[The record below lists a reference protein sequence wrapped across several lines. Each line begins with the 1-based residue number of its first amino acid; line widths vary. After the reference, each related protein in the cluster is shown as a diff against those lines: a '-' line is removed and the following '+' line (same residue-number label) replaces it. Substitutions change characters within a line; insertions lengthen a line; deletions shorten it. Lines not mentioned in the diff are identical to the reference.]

1 MSQVSIID
9 IEGNNPQIP
18 TQFDGDVGF
27 AIPIA
32 NTLEILGG
40 TTAAGIIPVF
50 TSGSGNTITTL
61 VQFSQAIAATDPLRV
76 GLAAFDSA
84 DFSVDANGF
93 VSLIGLGALFFN
105 ADSGQ
110 ATPNASGIVNVVG
123 GIGLTSIASGNT
135 ITFDV
140 DSSIATSYVTD
151 SGSAIA
157 AGNILNVLG
166 GVGLTSTGS
175 GNNLTINLDSPVV
188 VANGG
193 TGRTTLTVNA
203 VLCGNATSIIGMTNQ
218 GTDGQVLIARTA
230 AIPAFAT
237 ITSTGSTIAFT
248 LGPNTLNMETGSA
261 VAKSF
266 TTNSGTAT
274 PSAGILSVVGSHGL
288 NTSGATNIVTVAVN
302 NTLTLGD
309 LSAIA
314 AGSSALTCTTGDITI
329 TSGNLNMPSTTS
341 ANVGVVEQNGNR
353 FLFSYPDFRNT
364 FLGVASGNFTMTGIS
379 NVGVGHNSFQVATSA
394 QACTCVGASS
404 GDSITSG
411 SFTTAIGFGCL
422 QAISTGEDSTGIGYQ
437 CMNNNTAAA
446 NVAMGRA
453 ALFSNTSGTGQ
464 TAIGHFS
471 LSQATGSNNTAL
483 GHTAGRFLTTGIENV
498 LIGGFALAS
507 GVATS
512 VSYNTIVGY
521 NSASQYTSTESS
533 NVLIKN
539 IGTTGDNNKIR
550 IGTQGTGAGQQN
562 NCFIAGI
569 VGVTVA
575 NAKPVTINSST
586 GEMGVG
592 TNSIVAWNN
601 VTGTSATMVAGQGYV
616 ANNAGLVTLTLP
628 SSSAIGDTFKIITK
642 GAGFCKIAQNAS
654 QTIRYGGSTTTSG
667 VGGSLTSTV
676 IGDCLEIVSTADDE
690 FYVTNS
696 QGTAWTVV

>member
-18 TQFDGDVGF
+18 TQFDADSGF

-40 TTAAGIIPVF
+40 TTTAGIIPVF

-61 VQFSQAIAATDPLRV
+61 VQFSQAVAATDATRV

-93 VSLIGLGALFFN
+93 VTLIGLGALFFN

-151 SGSAIA
+151 SGSAIS

-248 LGPNTLNMETGSA
+248 LGPNTLNLETGSI
-261 VAKSF
+261 VSKSF

-309 LSAIA
+309 LSVIA

-329 TSGNLNMPSTTS
+329 TAGNLNMPSTTS
-341 ANVGVVEQNGNR
+341 ANVGVIEQNGNR

-379 NVGVGHNSFQVATSA
+379 NVGIGHNAFQVATSA
-394 QACTCVGASS
+394 QACTCVGASA

-550 IGTQGTGAGQQN
+550 IGTQGTGNGQQN

-575 NAKPVTINSST
+575 NQTPVVINSST
-586 GEMGVG
+586 GELGVG
-592 TNSIVAWNN
+592 LSSLIAITE
-601 VTGTSATMVAGQGYV
+601 VTGTSSALVKGNSYI

-628 SSSAIGDTFKIITK
+628 STGTIGDVIQIIGK
-642 GAGFCKIAQNAS
+642 GAGLYVIAQNAS
-654 QTIRYGGSTTTSG
+654 QQIFNIGAATTAGIT
-667 VGGSLTSTV
+667 GSLTA
-676 IGDCLEIVSTADDE
+676 LEQYASLTLRCTT
-690 FYVTNS
+690 TNT
-696 QGTAWTVV
+696 GWTVVHSSGTFLAV